1 MTIDVI
7 AKTIEKYMSIIAN
20 RTITFID
27 SNKFYECTSDT
38 LASYLDDKDFKYLM
52 SEFNPDELQIIK
64 GKDAYP
70 YEWVDSYKKFNYPSL
85 PPK

>member
-1 MTIDVI
+1 
-7 AKTIEKYMSIIAN
+7 MSIIVN
-20 RTITFID
+20 RTITFIG
-27 SNKFYECTSDT
+27 SNKFYKCILDT

-70 YEWVDSYKKFNYPSL
+70 YEWVDSYEKNLIIHLYHLNNVFIHH
-85 PPK
+85 